1 MRIVIGAP
9 VEILAV
15 LFSLIH
21 DLHIVFI
28 VVAEE
33 RDLCTRFFI
42 EVLFDGDIH
51 IERLLGLQF
60 GIALEQPA
68 VSDGRGGVQ

>member
-1 MRIVIGAP
+1 MRIIIGTTFD
-9 VEILAV
+9 VLAV

-28 VVAEE
+28 VIAEE
-33 RDLCTRFFI
+33 RDLRTRLFI